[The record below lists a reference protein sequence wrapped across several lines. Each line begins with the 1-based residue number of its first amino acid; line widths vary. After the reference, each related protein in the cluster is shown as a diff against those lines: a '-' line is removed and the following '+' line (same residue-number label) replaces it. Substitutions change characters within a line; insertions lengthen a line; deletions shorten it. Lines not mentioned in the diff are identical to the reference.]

1 MSRRP
6 MPSYLLEGRGSFKK
20 NPNRK
25 RVDVVDDRALGDPPE
40 HLDESERAAWL
51 ELASNATPGTL
62 SKADRVALELTA
74 RLLLKMRSGESKAA
88 ELTLLAGQLAKFGCT
103 PADRSRV
110 TAIPK
115 PKANDFADL

>member
-1 MSRRP
+1 MSRP
-6 MPSYLLEGRGSFKK
+6 HMPSYLLEARGSFKR

-40 HLDESERAAWL
+40 HLNESERAAWL
-51 ELASNATPGTL
+51 ELAANATPDTL
-62 SKADRVALELTA
+62 SRADRIALELTA
-74 RLLLKMRSGESKAA
+74 RLLLKMRSGEARAS

-110 TAIPK
+110 VATPK
-115 PKANDFADL
+115 PKTNDFDDI